1 MKYKV
6 YFEIFGKKLV
16 KEVEANSPYAAICK
30 IENEKPKI
38 IKTVEKD
45 PLEDLTEDNAFEKLK
60 EMFGL

>member
-1 MKYKV
+1 MALKAGWITTDTEDKD
-6 YFEIFGKKLV
+6 
-16 KEVEANSPYAAICK
+16 AICK